1 MNAEQEIAY
10 FGAHARHAERA
21 AHIEAQVEVWASEL
35 GHTLAFLHVLNV
47 LGEAREA
54 SMALCQREALAALGN
69 GQ

>member
-21 AHIEAQVEVWASEL
+21 AHIDAQVEIWASEL
-35 GHTLAFLHVLNV
+35 GHSPAFLHVLNV

-54 SMALCQREALAALGN
+54 SMARCQREALMALGN
-69 GQ
+69 RP